1 MRSRL
6 LALAC
11 LATTVAALRISVQ
24 RPCRASPLQ
33 RSRRLVAQQ
42 QPLPP
47 GWYTTVDPQSGQ
59 TYYCNP
65 AGQCQMDPPQASQ
78 QGGAQQLPPGWY
90 TTVDPQSGQT
100 YYCNP
105 AGQCQMDPPQASQQ
119 GGAQQLPP
127 GWYTTVDPQSG
138 QTYYCNE
145 QSGQCQ
151 WDPPQSW

>member
-1 MRSRL
+1 MQL
-6 LALAC
+6 VACFAC
-11 LATTVAALRISVQ
+11 LLTTVAALRVSTAAAPAL
-24 RPCRASPLQ
+24 RSPVQ
-33 RSRRLVAQQ
+33 RSRQLIAQQ
-42 QPLPP
+42 QSLPP

-65 AGQCQMDPPQASQ
+65 DGQCQMDPPQTSSQ
-78 QGGAQQLPPGWY
+78 QSLPPGWY

-105 AGQCQMDPPQASQQ
+105 DGQCQMDPPQASQQ
-119 GGAQQLPP
+119 GAALPP

-138 QTYYCNE
+138 QTFYCNE

-151 WDPPQSW
+151 WDPPAWQ